1 MTAVHLGTF
10 DAERWWRPA
19 DLAALPAAGGIDGA
33 AESMDELL
41 AGFCAPGDL
50 LVTRRPVAPVVAK
63 GLAAWGIRPERHA
76 LGDGSPVPPSTTVES
91 AIRADPSALAL
102 LRSYPVFH
110 PYAVLPDT
118 DRLDWTDGL
127 PAADAVAE
135 VNSKSWSNSLALE
148 LGLPGTGTVVRSV
161 EELTAAADGTVVVKD
176 PYGVSGRAMLEVAT
190 PGVLRAVARTLAKQ
204 DRRIE
209 LLVQPKLDRRLDFS
223 GHLTVSR
230 DGSWE
235 FLGVQAMN
243 NRGFRHIGS
252 APASPE
258 LLDLVDRTDYVAVLG
273 SVAKAVS
280 AAGYWGP
287 VGVDSMVLADGTVV
301 PILEINARRSLGLL
315 SLVLARQMPGFRLWQ
330 LELRVPEGRGVD
342 DVVAALPGAGSEVV
356 VLSGSGLA
364 APGGRVYLGLVT
376 NEVRRLQDEVVAALT
391 AAGLAPKGIVDAA

>member
-10 DAERWWRPA
+10 DAERWWRPP
-19 DLAALPAAGGIDGA
+19 DLATLPAAGGGDA
-33 AESMDELL
+33 AGSMDELL
-41 AGFCAPGDL
+41 AGFCSPGDL
-50 LVTRRPVAPVVAK
+50 LVTRRPVAPVLVD
-63 GLAAWGIRPERHA
+63 GLAAVGITFSGHSIEA
-76 LGDGSPVPPSTTVES
+76 SETVES
-91 AIRADPSALAL
+91 ALLADSASQDL
-102 LRSYPVFH
+102 LRRHPEFH

-118 DRLDWTDGL
+118 VRLDWTDEL
-127 PAADAVAE
+127 PAASAVAE

-161 EELTAAADGTVVVKD
+161 DELTAAVDGTVVVKD

-190 PGVLRAVARTLAKQ
+190 PGVLRAVVRTLS
-204 DRRIE
+204 RRNRPIE
-209 LLVQPKLDRRLDFS
+209 LLVQPKFEKRLDFS
-223 GHLTVSR
+223 GHLAVFR

-252 APASPE
+252 APASGE
-258 LLDLVDRTDYVAVLG
+258 LLDLVERTGYVDVLG

-315 SLVLARQMPGFRLWQ
+315 SLRLERRMPGFRLWQ
-330 LELRVPEGRGVD
+330 LELRIPEGRGID
-342 DVVAALPGAGSEVV
+342 DVVAALPGVGSEVV

-364 APGGRVYLGLVT
+364 PPGGRVYLGLVCPSA
-376 NEVRRLQDEVVAALT
+376 EVPRLQDEVVVALA
-391 AAGLAPKGIVDAA
+391 AAGLAPKGVVDAA

>member
-1 MTAVHLGTF
+1 MTAVVLGTF
-10 DAERWWRPA
+10 DAERGWRPA
-19 DLAALPAAGGIDGA
+19 DLATLPAAGGADGV

-41 AGFCAPGDL
+41 AGFCQPGDL
-50 LVTRRPVAPVVAK
+50 LVTRRPVASAVAA
-63 GLAAWGIRPERHA
+63 GWDIGFF
-76 LGDGSPVPPSTTVES
+76 SPPTASDTTES
-91 AIRADPSALAL
+91 ALLADPVGLSL
-102 LRSYPVFH
+102 LRSHAEFR

-118 DRLDWTDGL
+118 VRLDWTDGL
-127 PAADAVAE
+127 PAASVVAE
-135 VNSKSWSNSLALE
+135 VNSKTWSNNLALE

-161 EELTAAADGTVVVKD
+161 EELAASVNGTVVVKD
-176 PYGVSGRAMLEVAT
+176 PYGVSGRAMLEVGT
-190 PGVLRAVARTLAKQ
+190 PGVLRAVTRTLARQ

-209 LLVQPKLDRRLDFS
+209 LLVQPKFEKRLDFS
-223 GHLTVSR
+223 GHLEVHR
-230 DGSWE
+230 DGGWE

-252 APASPE
+252 APANSE
-258 LLDLVDRTDYVAVLG
+258 LLELVERTGYVDVVG

-315 SLVLARQMPGFRLWQ
+315 SLLLGRRMPGFRLWQ
-330 LELRVPEGRGVD
+330 LELRVPEGLSID
-342 DVVAALPGAGSEVV
+342 DVVAALPWPEVV

-376 NEVRRLQDEVVAALT
+376 EDVRRLQDAVVAALT
-391 AAGLAPKGIVDAA
+391 AASLVPKGVVDAA

>member
-1 MTAVHLGTF
+1 MTAVVLGTF

-19 DLAALPAAGGIDGA
+19 DLATLPAAAAADGT

-50 LVTRRPVAPVVAK
+50 LVTRRPVAPAVVS
-63 GLAAWGIRPERHA
+63 GLAARGITFRQHA
-76 LGDGSPVPPSTTVES
+76 CPVPAAGTMES
-91 AIRADPSALAL
+91 ALLGSAL
-102 LRSYPVFH
+102 LRSHAEFR

-118 DRLDWTDGL
+118 VRLDWTDGL
-127 PAADAVAE
+127 PPLPVVAE
-135 VNSKSWSNSLALE
+135 VNSKSWSNDLALE
-148 LGLPGTGTVVRSV
+148 LGLPGTGIVVRSV
-161 EELTAAADGTVVVKD
+161 EELTAAVDGTVVVKD

-190 PGVLRAVARTLAKQ
+190 PGVLRAVTRTLARQ

-209 LLVQPKLDRRLDFS
+209 LLVQPKFEKRLDFS
-223 GHLTVSR
+223 GHLEVFR
-230 DGSWE
+230 DGGWE

-252 APASPE
+252 APPSVE
-258 LLDLVDRTDYVAVLG
+258 LLDLVERSGYVEVLG

-301 PILEINARRSLGLL
+301 PVLEINARRSLGLL
-315 SLVLARQMPGFRLWQ
+315 SLLLARRMPGFRLWQ
-330 LELRVPEGRGVD
+330 LELRVPEGLGVE
-342 DVVAALPGAGSEVV
+342 DVVAALPWPEVI

-364 APGGRVYLGLVT
+364 APGGRMYLGLVT
-376 NEVRRLQDEVVAALT
+376 DDVRRLQDAVVAALT
-391 AAGLAPKGIVDAA
+391 AAGLVPRGVADAA